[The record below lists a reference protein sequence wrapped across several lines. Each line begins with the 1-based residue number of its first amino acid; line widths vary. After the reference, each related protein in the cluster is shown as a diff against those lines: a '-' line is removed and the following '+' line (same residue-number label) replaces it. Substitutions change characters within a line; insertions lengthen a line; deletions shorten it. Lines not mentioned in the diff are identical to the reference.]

1 MGQLPEVFFVP
12 SKFVAERMKTVIDDS
27 RPYFWMKAD
36 EASEFQGEKGLNQLR
51 GILVPGGNDG
61 GQ

>member
-1 MGQLPEVFFVP
+1 
-12 SKFVAERMKTVIDDS
+12 MKTVIDDS